1 MGYVGVVSAACL
13 LRDGHQITGVD
24 PAAAKVADLSQGRS
38 PIQEPGVADLLAK
51 GYQAGHLKATTEASE
66 AVLRGE
72 MVWICVGT
80 PSGPD
85 GTIDLS
91 SVEAVIKQIGR
102 VLAGPAFAGAR
113 LPLIV
118 VRSTCLPGT
127 TSNRVIPLLEKES
140 GLTVGKDL
148 NVVFHPEFLR
158 EGTAVD
164 DFVNPPKIVIGESR
178 PGAGDVLAEVYRN
191 YPARIFRLALAEAEM
206 VKYYDNLFHALKM
219 TFANEVATVA
229 KSVGVDARK
238 IAEVFCADT
247 RLNISSHYLRPGPAF
262 GGSCLPKDL
271 RAILRFAAVNSLR
284 LPVLESVLT
293 SNEAQIK
300 NLVARILS
308 ILDEG
313 RGTRDEGRG
322 KVGMVGLAFKT
333 NTDDMRESPYV
344 KVAKELIGEGIKLR
358 IYDPVVQPARLIGS
372 NKQQVQKALRHL
384 EELLVS
390 SLDDL
395 STADLIVVNHAI
407 IDADRIHSWLAAGI
421 RVLDLADIRGVDPQ
435 TSGYE
440 GIYW

>member
-1 MGYVGVVSAACL
+1 MRIAIFGMGYVGVVSGACL
-13 LRDGHQITGVD
+13 LKDGHEIIGVD
-24 PAAAKVADLSQGRS
+24 PVAAKVADLSQGRS
-38 PIQEPGVADLLAK
+38 PIQEPGVAELLAK
-51 GYQAGHLKATTEASE
+51 GYQAGRLKATTEVSQALPDSQ
-66 AVLRGE
+66 

-102 VLAGPAFAGAR
+102 ALAGSTDR
-113 LPLIV
+113 PLIV

-164 DFVNPPKIVIGESR
+164 DFVNPPKIVVGEAQ
-178 PGAGDVLAEVYRN
+178 PGAGDVLVEVYKN
-191 YPARIFRLALAEAEM
+191 YSAPIFRLALSEAEM
-206 VKYYDNLFHALKM
+206 VKYYDNLFHALKI
-219 TFANEVATVA
+219 TFANEAAIVA

-238 IAEVFCADT
+238 MAEVFCADT
-247 RLNISSHYLRPGPAF
+247 RLNISPHYLRPGPAF

-284 LPVLESVLT
+284 IPMLESLLT

-308 ILDEG
+308 Y
-313 RGTRDEGRG
+313 RPST
-322 KVGMVGLAFKT
+322 VGMVGLAFKT

-344 KVAKELIGEGIKLR
+344 KVAKELIGEGIKLK
-358 IYDPVVQPARLIGS
+358 IYDPAVQPARLIGS

-390 SLDDL
+390 SVDDL
-395 STADLIVVNHAI
+395 CTTDLIVVNHAI
-407 IDADRIHSWLAAGI
+407 IDADRVHNWLAAGI
-421 RVLDLADIRGVDPQ
+421 RVLDVANIKDVDRE